1 MLQTLTPNLMVH
13 DVNKTVEFYRE
24 VLGFEL
30 VASVPDSGA
39 FDWAMMK
46 HGPVEI
52 MFQSGPSLAKDL
64 PVFAG
69 QQPGGAFTLF
79 FKVGDAT
86 GLYHSIKSRVTI
98 IDELHAT
105 FYSMDEFT
113 MKDLN
118 DYYLTFATP
127 AQK

>member
-1 MLQTLTPNLMVH
+1 MVH
-13 DVNKTVEFYRE
+13 DVNQSVDYYRDL
-24 VLGFEL
+24 LGFEL
-30 VASVPDSGA
+30 VASVPDSGI

-79 FKVGDAT
+79 IKVGDVTA
-86 GLYHSIKSRVTI
+86 LYHSVKSRATI
-98 IDELHAT
+98 VDELHKT
-105 FYSMDEFT
+105 FYGMDEFT

-118 DYYLTFATP
+118 GYYLTFATP
-127 AQK
+127 VQK